1 MYYIFSGIPWAPSC
15 PCLFGARQQDDGSP
29 RVDSSLGDCFSGVL
43 RPPLVGGLVFY
54 FLITISND
62 IVRSGFVTPLCDR
75 PGRERYARGVTPG
88 WWLPLNLFLGFKLC
102 WPMRPPRTLHLTLVL
117 PGVAVLDGWRESPTK
132 RDFGF
137 VSIHGFGFS
146 MLSRPFLPFYCT
158 VLGDGIGIGLP
169 GFGNEKQKRKKNIQ
183 GRLAKKI
190 MH

>member
-1 MYYIFSGIPWAPSC
+1 MVPARTRQILSAISIF
-15 PCLFGARQQDDGSP
+15 F
-29 RVDSSLGDCFSGVL
+29 FE
-43 RPPLVGGLVFY
+43 
-54 FLITISND
+54 
-62 IVRSGFVTPLCDR
+62 FVAPLCDR
-75 PGRERYARGVTPG
+75 PGRERFARGVTPG
-88 WWLPLNLFLGFKLC
+88 LWLPLNLFLGIELC

-169 GFGNEKQKRKKNIQ
+169 GFGNEKEKRERQEEKKKEQ
-183 GRLAKKI
+183 EEKEKGREEFL
-190 MH
+190 